1 MQTHTHK
8 QRFKSESINIAREY
22 NSDESGPGDDDIDKF
37 EMVQH
42 DVQMPLVSNDVLT
55 ALQRSLY
62 EKQTPPALVAL
73 LTFSLRTAP
82 NQKPSIL
89 LALFREKLNCHG
101 ELWDELRKYGE
112 AMNPQAE
119 CLHQQNVGGN
129 MYQRVDKS
137 LTMVKDNNNQQ
148 YQMRQKT
155 ELCVMREFLSF
166 VVTRLQV

>member
-1 MQTHTHK
+1 
-8 QRFKSESINIAREY
+8 
-22 NSDESGPGDDDIDKF
+22 
-37 EMVQH
+37 MV

-73 LTFSLRTAP
+73 LTFSLRTPP

-119 CLHQQNVGGN
+119 CLHQQNIGGN
-129 MYQRVDKS
+129 MYHVNTTNSLVLKDSNQYLIKRNDDVYLVDIVS
-137 LTMVKDNNNQQ
+137 
-148 YQMRQKT
+148 R
-155 ELCVMREFLSF
+155 F
-166 VVTRLQV
+166 VVMRLQVFGEGLLLLLLLLSV